1 MPIIL
6 PSQMLLD
13 ALREKEIIPTV
24 IPEDFAPSIHLDVAF
39 NGKSIS
45 SGDILTKEET
55 KNEPQVAFID
65 TDSLGADGPSSF
77 TIVMADPD
85 APSRADPKYGQWRHW
100 VQPGLKPADIIGALA
115 DATRTEQSVEVQT
128 SEETSIPFATKE
140 LDAAT
145 PYLGPGPPEGS
156 GEHRYTLLLFRE
168 PKDNFTL
175 TASEMG
181 TNEFTQRRNWN
192 VMDFATKKGLTLV
205 GATFFI
211 VVG

>member
-39 NGKSIS
+39 NGKI
-45 SGDILTKEET
+45 
-55 KNEPQVAFID
+55 AFID

>member
-65 TDSLGADGPSSF
+65 TDSL
-77 TIVMADPD
+77 
-85 APSRADPKYGQWRHW
+85 
-100 VQPGLKPADIIGALA
+100 
-115 DATRTEQSVEVQT
+115 
-128 SEETSIPFATKE
+128 
-140 LDAAT
+140 
-145 PYLGPGPPEGS
+145 
-156 GEHRYTLLLFRE
+156 
-168 PKDNFTL
+168 
-175 TASEMG
+175 
-181 TNEFTQRRNWN
+181 
-192 VMDFATKKGLTLV
+192 V
-205 GATFFI
+205 GFQ
-211 VVG
+211 